1 MCAKCGW
8 KSSYNNLN
16 FFLPP
21 VVLFSKWG
29 VGYKD
34 TKSRESGRGRITSK
48 KAGKVRTQG

>member
-34 TKSRESGRGRITSK
+34 TKSKESGKGRVTSK
-48 KAGKVRTQG
+48 KAEKVRTQG